1 MTIFLGLKWHL
12 IISLQTRKLFLLLR
26 ELQLLCTLNKM
37 MEHKM
42 AEPREREER
51 SQEEKLNT
59 AKSIEMF
66 FNQFYI
72 SFCEGKSLNF
82 LNLVEA

>member
-1 MTIFLGLKWHL
+1 MTISLGLKWHL

-26 ELQLLCTLNKM
+26 QLLCTLHKM
-37 MEHKM
+37 MDKM